1 MDFLFGIDA
10 IASLF
15 TLTILE
21 IVLGIDNLIFLSIL
35 TNKLPEEQRNKA
47 RKIGLIFAMLSR
59 LLLLATINWI
69 SQLKI
74 VLFTIYSTTITIHGL
89 ILGIGGIFLV
99 FKAVGEIHEDIEG
112 DGATAHSTKNFTK
125 QAAISFGM
133 VIVQVMLLDIIF
145 SLDSVITAIGMTHQY
160 EIMAVAIVISVILML
175 FAATPFSNFI
185 SKHPTVKMLAL
196 SFLILVGVMLM
207 GESVGF
213 HVEKGY
219 LYFAI
224 AFSLMVEC
232 LNIMASKKRKRLKN
246 NAN

>member
-1 MDFLFGIDA
+1 MDFLFSIDA
-10 IASLF
+10 IASLL

-35 TNKLPEEQRNKA
+35 TNKLPEEQRSKA

-59 LLLLATINWI
+59 LLLLAAINWI

-74 VLFTIYSTTITIHGL
+74 SLFTLFNITITIHSL

-112 DGATAHSTKNFTK
+112 DGAADHSTETLTK
-125 QAAISFGM
+125 QAVISFGM
-133 VIVQVMLLDIIF
+133 VIAQVMLLDIIF
-145 SLDSVITAIGMTHQY
+145 SLDSVITAVGMTHHY
-160 EIMAVAIVISVILML
+160 EIMAIAIVISVMLML
-175 FAATPFSNFI
+175 FAATPLSNFI
-185 SKHPTVKMLAL
+185 SNHPTVKMLAL

-232 LNIMASKKRKRLKN
+232 LNIAAAKKRKKYKKN
-246 NAN
+246 TN